1 MLYQFLQT
9 FRIFPYSLL
18 WFMFQV
24 EPNVHVKRG
33 MILFIMGAVMV
44 FHSLGCSL
52 ITSLTAV
59 GVLLEIAIR
68 TFIILP

>member
-1 MLYQFLQT
+1 
-9 FRIFPYSLL
+9 
-18 WFMFQV
+18 MFQV